1 MQSSTTMSTIL
12 TAETSGIKKRV
23 SFRSQIDLVA
33 VDGTVNQASLRES
46 DLFGF
51 VDTEGQ
57 LGFDYGSYPIH
68 HHDHHHDSYHH
79 DQLIDTDHV
88 HISSYKKLLPRSALD
103 YVKRS

>member
-1 MQSSTTMSTIL
+1 MQRSTTMPTIL
-12 TAETSGIKKRV
+12 TTEASGIKKRV

-57 LGFDYGSYPIH
+57 LGFDYGSYSIH
-68 HHDHHHDSYHH
+68 HHHHPHDGYHH
-79 DQLIDTDHV
+79 DQFMDTDDV
-88 HISSYKKLLPRSALD
+88 HISSYKKLLPRSALA
-103 YVKRS
+103 YVKQT